1 MHYENRPPTEGINV
15 TQSNPLVQFVKLG
28 VTAVVL
34 VVLLMVVLQ
43 VSGGWVAKRVPFS
56 FELRV
61 MQELDV
67 DFGHNSEHP
76 QMANYLNELAQKVSL
91 SMDLPDTFEFTV
103 HYNNQD
109 VFNAFATIGGNLMF
123 YKGLLEDMPNENT
136 LAMVMAHEIAH
147 VVHRDPVASLGGGVA
162 STLALLAF
170 TGSTGSNIAG
180 SVLGNAGTVTSVQF
194 TRGMEQSAD
203 ELAVTA
209 LRNVYGHLNGA
220 TQLFQMFSDARGP
233 ESQASTLLDGF
244 LSTHPL
250 DENRVLAVQKRAGLE
265 GWSLEGELT
274 PLPDG
279 FASWL

>member
-1 MHYENRPPTEGINV
+1 MQYENRQPTDGINV
-15 TQSNPLVQFVKLG
+15 TKTRPLVQFVQLG
-28 VTAVVL
+28 VAAAVL
-34 VVLLMVVLQ
+34 IVLLVVVLQ

-76 QMANYLNELAQKVSL
+76 QMAAYLNELAQKVSL
-91 SMDLPDTFEFTV
+91 NMELPDTFEFTV

-162 STLALLAF
+162 STLALLAL
-170 TGSTGSNIAG
+170 TGSTGSNMAG
-180 SVLGNAGTVTSVQF
+180 SVLSNAGTVTSMQF

-203 ELAVTA
+203 ETAVA
-209 LRNVYGHLNGA
+209 AMYNVYGHLNGA
-220 TQLFQMFSDARGP
+220 AQLFKLFSDARGP
-233 ESQASTLLDGF
+233 ESQGSKLLEGF

-250 DENRVLAVQKRAGLE
+250 DENRVLAVQERAGLE

-274 PLPDG
+274 ALPEG